1 MLIAPCTLLAA
12 DADLDPTSLGT
23 FADQLIEPALAK
35 SGVPAAI
42 LTVVSRDDILLSRA
56 WGQADPAAGK
66 PANSRTTMFNV
77 ASIGKSFTAVLASQL
92 IDEGLLDPK
101 ENVNRY
107 LDQFEIRNY
116 RLELHD
122 LLGHQAGFDPDL
134 THLFVDLGEDASMS
148 PDEIGRRLRLQHRP
162 GEITAYDNA
171 AYGLIGLL
179 LEAVTGKTY
188 GQLVRERIFEPLGM
202 QNAIYVYPDSDR
214 ADLAACTVPLG
225 PNKMLPCDY
234 YPVYRASLRGAGGIA
249 ASADSMARY
258 MMMLL
263 NRGELD
269 GKRILSPHAF
279 DALTDFDAYRA
290 HPALPG
296 LARSFIELN
305 HTDRPEFVS
314 GGSVPGFS
322 SIMKIFPDAG
332 VGIFF
337 SFMGGQPPSFDA
349 IPSRLLSWFLSNS
362 PETPEAAAALN
373 SLNQFAESFSDQF
386 VARSGDQSGE
396 LPSGDYSSIAAI
408 DDVRDFDGSY
418 FSPLS
423 SGALLRRLLRLTQSI
438 QLNAVDGKSFH
449 LRGMGL
455 EQAGLFHEIGPA
467 LYQGEHDIRV
477 ALSEKGVQ
485 NVLTFRLSPANFVNE
500 PWYRASP
507 WTIPLFLGCLL
518 VLLTSIIYMLP
529 RHAGRARKSAAAV
542 LVGCLLLLLSLYL
555 EMEFATWL
563 TVINNHEIAPALW
576 LSVRYA
582 GLGLMLAAVI
592 TPLRQKLLRNPDSG
606 WSPGRL
612 AAVHWVLLTGSALSL
627 LFVSVLWDFLAR

>member
-1 MLIAPCTLLAA
+1 LAA
-12 DADLDPTSLGT
+12 DADLDRTSLET
-23 FADQLIEPALAK
+23 FAEQMIVPALEE

-42 LTVVSRDDILLSRA
+42 LSVVSRDGILLSRA
-56 WGQADPAAGK
+56 WGQADPATGN
-66 PANSRTTMFNV
+66 PANSQTTMFNI

-92 IDEGLLDPK
+92 IDEGLLEPM

-107 LDQFEIRNY
+107 LDQIEIENY
-116 RLELHD
+116 RLTLHD

-148 PDEIGRRLRLQHRP
+148 SQEMGRRLRLQHRP
-162 GEITAYDNA
+162 GEIAAYDNA
-171 AYGLIGLL
+171 GYGLIGLL

-188 GQLVRERIFEPLGM
+188 GQLLRERIFEPLGM
-202 QNAIYVYPDSDR
+202 RNAIYVYPDSDR
-214 ADLAACTVPLG
+214 TNLAACTVPLG
-225 PNKMLPCDY
+225 PNKLLPCDY

-249 ASADSMARY
+249 VSADSMARY

-263 NRGELD
+263 NHGELD
-269 GKRILSPHAF
+269 GQRILSPEAF
-279 DALTDFDAYRA
+279 DALSDFDAYRA

-296 LARSFIELN
+296 LARSFTELN
-305 HTDRPEFVS
+305 NTDRPEFVS

-322 SIMKIFPDAG
+322 SVMKIFPQAG

-349 IPSRLLSWFLSNS
+349 IPSRLLSWVLSNKPES
-362 PETPEAAAALN
+362 PAAAAALN
-373 SLNQFAESFSDQF
+373 SLNQFAESYADEFI
-386 VARSGDQSGE
+386 ARSGKGAGEFSG
-396 LPSGDYSSIAAI
+396 GDHSSFEAIA
-408 DDVRDFDGSY
+408 DVRDFNGAY

-423 SGALLRRLLRLTQSI
+423 SRALTRRLLRLTQSI
-438 QLNAVDGKSFH
+438 QLSAVDGASFH

-455 EQAGLFHEIGPA
+455 EQAGLFREIGPA
-467 LYQGEHDIRV
+467 LYQGEHAIRV
-477 ALSEKGVQ
+477 ALAERDKQ
-485 NVLTFRLSPANFVNE
+485 NVLTFRLSPANFVKE
-500 PWYRASP
+500 PWYRAAP
-507 WTIPLFLGCLL
+507 WTIPLFMVSLL
-518 VLLTSIIYMLP
+518 VLLTSVIYMLP

-542 LVGCLLLLLSLYL
+542 LTGWLLLLLSLYL

-563 TVINNHEIAPALW
+563 TVVKSHDIAPTLW
-576 LSVRYA
+576 LSARYA

-592 TPLRQKLLRNPDSG
+592 TPLRPKLLPNPDTG

-612 AAVHWVLLTGSALSL
+612 ASVHWVLLTGSALSL